1 MKTASKLVVGM
12 TVAMFTMPTW
22 ASSAMANSQV
32 WTTTNGSAVV
42 DGSGNPVRTIHYIDK
57 NLVVTKVTPKASL
70 SLLAVIQNA
79 VVKVFNT
86 KTESEPEQQQQ
97 IELESE
103 PKPLIIAEE
112 NNDLLPETPAPTPAQ
127 TPTPAPTPEPAPARV
142 EPEEIVVL
150 EPVVQ
155 PVVIA
160 VVEEEPKPEPQPEP
174 KPQAKLEPKPKP
186 KPAVE
191 AVASVIP
198 AKIVYSFNNY
208 KATILFD
215 TDSAVVTEN
224 AAGSLTQLAMATRHA
239 ERVLSVKLFGY
250 ADSRGDHDYNMAL
263 SAKRML
269 SVEEFLNGQ
278 SLNVTSRFAKGETSP
293 ILGPDGEDLSL
304 SRRVDVS
311 IKTRHLK
318 D

>member
-22 ASSAMANSQV
+22 ASSSMANSQV

-79 VVKVFNT
+79 VVKVFNIG
-86 KTESEPEQQQQ
+86 TESEAEAA
-97 IELESE
+97 
-103 PKPLIIAEE
+103 PKLLILAEE
-112 NNDLLPETPAPTPAQ
+112 NTDLLPETPAPE
-127 TPTPAPTPEPAPARV
+127 PTPAVV
-142 EPEEIVVL
+142 EPKKSVVL

-155 PVVIA
+155 PMAIVA
-160 VVEEEPKPEPQPEP
+160 VAEEPKPEPQPEP

>member
-22 ASSAMANSQV
+22 ASSSMANSQV

-79 VVKVFNT
+79 VAKVFNAET
-86 KTESEPEQQQQ
+86 DSEPE
-97 IELESE
+97 L
-103 PKPLIIAEE
+103 LIITEE
-112 NNDLLPETPAPTPAQ
+112 NNVLLPEK
-127 TPTPAPTPEPAPARV
+127 PTPEPAPTVV
-142 EPEEIVVL
+142 EPEEAVVL

-160 VVEEEPKPEPQPEP
+160 VVEEEPQPEP
-174 KPQAKLEPKPKP
+174 KPQAKLEPKPEP
-186 KPAVE
+186 EVETAAV
-191 AVASVIP
+191 VTPIIP
-198 AKIVYSFNNY
+198 AKIVYNFNNY

-215 TDSAVVTEN
+215 TDSAVIT
-224 AAGSLTQLAMATRHA
+224 ADASGSLTQLAMATQKA
-239 ERVLSVKLFGY
+239 ERVMSVKVVGY
-250 ADSRGDHDYNMAL
+250 ADSRGDHSYNMAL
-263 SAKRML
+263 SEKRMN
-269 SVEEFLNGQ
+269 SVANFLDD
-278 SLNVTSRFAKGETSP
+278 LKLKVTSRFAKGETAP
-293 ILGPDGEDLSL
+293 VLGTDGENLSM
-304 SRRVDVS
+304 SRRVEVQ
-311 IKTRHLK
+311 IKTRHI

>member
-12 TVAMFTMPTW
+12 TVAMFTMLTW
-22 ASSAMANSQV
+22 ASSSMANSQV
-32 WTTTNGSAVV
+32 WTTTNGSAVI
-42 DGSGNPVRTIHYIDK
+42 DGNGNPVRTIHYIDK
-57 NLVVTKVTPKASL
+57 KFVVTNVTPKASL

-79 VVKVFNT
+79 VAKVFNT
-86 KTESEPEQQQQ
+86 ETESELEP
-97 IELESE
+97 ESE
-103 PKPLIIAEE
+103 PKLLIIAEE
-112 NNDLLPETPAPTPAQ
+112 SNDLLPETP
-127 TPTPAPTPEPAPARV
+127 TPEPAPTVV

-150 EPVVQ
+150 EPVVK

-160 VVEEEPKPEPQPEP
+160 VVAEEPNPEPKPEPKPE
-174 KPQAKLEPKPKP
+174 
-186 KPAVE
+186 PAVE
-191 AVASVIP
+191 AIAVVAPVIP

-215 TDSAVVTEN
+215 TDSAVITED
-224 AAGSLTQLAMATRHA
+224 ASGSLTQLAMATRHA

>member
-1 MKTASKLVVGM
+1 MKTTSKLVVGM
-12 TVAMFTMPTW
+12 TVAMFTLPTW
-22 ASSAMANSQV
+22 SSSSMANSQV

-42 DGSGNPVRTIHYIDK
+42 DGNGNPVRTIHYIDK
-57 NLVVTKVTPKASL
+57 KVVVTNVTPKVSL

-79 VVKVFNT
+79 VAKVFNT
-86 KTESEPEQQQQ
+86 ETESELEP
-97 IELESE
+97 ESE
-103 PKPLIIAEE
+103 PKPKLLIIAEE
-112 NNDLLPETPAPTPAQ
+112 NNDLSPET
-127 TPTPAPTPEPAPARV
+127 PTPEPAPTVV

-150 EPVVQ
+150 EPVVK

-160 VVEEEPKPEPQPEP
+160 VVAEEPKPEPQPEP
-174 KPQAKLEPKPKP
+174 KPQAKLEPKPE
-186 KPAVE
+186 PAVE
-191 AVASVIP
+191 AVAPVIP

-215 TDSAVVTEN
+215 TDSAVITED
-224 AAGSLTQLAMATRHA
+224 ASGSLTQLAMATRQA

-278 SLNVTSRFAKGETSP
+278 SLSVTSRFAKGETSP
-293 ILGPDGEDLSL
+293 ILGPNGEDLSL

>member
-12 TVAMFTMPTW
+12 TVAMFTMPAW
-22 ASSAMANSQV
+22 ASSSMANSQV

-42 DGSGNPVRTIHYIDK
+42 DGNGNPVRTIHYIDK
-57 NLVVTKVTPKASL
+57 NLVVTKVTPKSSL

-79 VVKVFNT
+79 VAKVFNT
-86 KTESEPEQQQQ
+86 ETESELAPE
-97 IELESE
+97 SA
-103 PKPLIIAEE
+103 PKLLIIAEE
-112 NNDLLPETPAPTPAQ
+112 SNDLHPET
-127 TPTPAPTPEPAPARV
+127 PTPEPAPTVV

-150 EPVVQ
+150 EPVVK

-160 VVEEEPKPEPQPEP
+160 VVAEEPNPEP
-174 KPQAKLEPKPKP
+174 KPQAKPEPKPE
-186 KPAVE
+186 PAVA
-191 AVASVIP
+191 AVAPVIP

-215 TDSAVVTEN
+215 TDSAVITED
-224 AAGSLTQLAMATRHA
+224 ASGSLTQLAMATLNA

-269 SVEEFLNGQ
+269 SVEEFLSGL

-293 ILGPDGEDLSL
+293 ILGPNGEDLSL
-304 SRRVDVS
+304 SRRVDVA
-311 IKTRHLK
+311 IKTRRLK

>member
-1 MKTASKLVVGM
+1 MKTTSKLVVGM
-12 TVAMFTMPTW
+12 TVAMFTLPTW
-22 ASSAMANSQV
+22 SSSSMANSQV

-42 DGSGNPVRTIHYIDK
+42 DGNGNPVRTIHYIDK
-57 NLVVTKVTPKASL
+57 KVVVTKVAPKASL

-86 KTESEPEQQQQ
+86 ETESELEP
-97 IELESE
+97 ESE
-103 PKPLIIAEE
+103 PKLLIIAEE
-112 NNDLLPETPAPTPAQ
+112 NNDLPPETPAPE
-127 TPTPAPTPEPAPARV
+127 PAPTVV

-150 EPVVQ
+150 EPVVK

-160 VVEEEPKPEPQPEP
+160 VVAEEPKPEPQPEP
-174 KPQAKLEPKPKP
+174 KPQAKLEPKPE
-186 KPAVE
+186 PAVE
-191 AVASVIP
+191 AVAEVAPVIP

-215 TDSAVVTEN
+215 TDSAVITED
-224 AAGSLTQLAMATRHA
+224 ASGSLTQLAMATRHA

>member
-22 ASSAMANSQV
+22 ASNSMANSQV

-57 NLVVTKVTPKASL
+57 NLVVTKVTPKSSL

-79 VVKVFNT
+79 VAKVFNT
-86 KTESEPEQQQQ
+86 ETESELEP
-97 IELESE
+97 ESE
-103 PKPLIIAEE
+103 PKLLIIAEE
-112 NNDLLPETPAPTPAQ
+112 NNNLLPETPT
-127 TPTPAPTPEPAPARV
+127 PTPEPAPTVV

-150 EPVVQ
+150 EPVVK
-155 PVVIA
+155 PVIIA
-160 VVEEEPKPEPQPEP
+160 VVAEEPNPEP
-174 KPQAKLEPKPKP
+174 KPQPKPEPKPE
-186 KPAVE
+186 PAVE
-191 AVASVIP
+191 AVAVVAPVIP

-215 TDSAVVTEN
+215 TDSAVITED
-224 AAGSLTQLAMATRHA
+224 ASGSLTQLAMATRHA

>member
-12 TVAMFTMPTW
+12 TVAMFTMPAW
-22 ASSAMANSQV
+22 ASSSMANSQV

-42 DGSGNPVRTIHYIDK
+42 DGNGNPVRTIHYIDK
-57 NLVVTKVTPKASL
+57 NLVVTKVTPKSSL

-79 VVKVFNT
+79 VAKVFNT
-86 KTESEPEQQQQ
+86 ETESELAPE
-97 IELESE
+97 SA
-103 PKPLIIAEE
+103 PKLLIIAEE
-112 NNDLLPETPAPTPAQ
+112 SNDLLPETP
-127 TPTPAPTPEPAPARV
+127 TPEPAPTVV

-150 EPVVQ
+150 EPVVK

-160 VVEEEPKPEPQPEP
+160 VVAEEPNPEP
-174 KPQAKLEPKPKP
+174 KPQAKPEPKPE
-186 KPAVE
+186 PAVA
-191 AVASVIP
+191 AVAPVIP

-215 TDSAVVTEN
+215 TDSAVITED
-224 AAGSLTQLAMATRHA
+224 ASGSLTQLAMATLNA

-269 SVEEFLNGQ
+269 SVEEFLSGL

-293 ILGPDGEDLSL
+293 ILGPNGEDLSL
-304 SRRVDVS
+304 SRRVDVA
-311 IKTRHLK
+311 IKTRRLK

>member
-12 TVAMFTMPTW
+12 TVAMFTMPAW
-22 ASSAMANSQV
+22 ASSSMANSQV

-42 DGSGNPVRTIHYIDK
+42 DGNGNPVRTIHYIDK
-57 NLVVTKVTPKASL
+57 NLVVTKVTPKSSL

-79 VVKVFNT
+79 VAKVFNT
-86 KTESEPEQQQQ
+86 ETESELAPE
-97 IELESE
+97 SA
-103 PKPLIIAEE
+103 PKLLIIAEE
-112 NNDLLPETPAPTPAQ
+112 SNDLHPET
-127 TPTPAPTPEPAPARV
+127 PTPEPAPTVV

-150 EPVVQ
+150 EPVVK

-160 VVEEEPKPEPQPEP
+160 VVAEEPNPEP
-174 KPQAKLEPKPKP
+174 KPQAKPEPKPE
-186 KPAVE
+186 PAVA
-191 AVASVIP
+191 AVAPVIP

-215 TDSAVVTEN
+215 TDSAVITED
-224 AAGSLTQLAMATRHA
+224 ASGSLTQLAMATLNA